1 ILPTAAM
8 DDFVEAARRVDAR
21 EARKAAQAALRAAS
35 AGEIRT
41 IVEAWRHAEGGGW
54 GSVKTT

>member
-1 ILPTAAM
+1 M

-54 GSVKTT
+54 GSVKNT